1 MHQQI
6 ISGLNPAKDK
16 HVVNFKC
23 ENNPLKRDG
32 NITSKEL
39 GLSAFMGENHKLVI
53 VLSLQPV
60 GFYTSTDQI
69 NYLFSSLS
77 GIPSSEYGMHHGSF
91 LPAT

>member
-1 MHQQI
+1 MLLALVRAFMHQQI
-6 ISGLNPAKDK
+6 ISGLNSAKDK

-69 NYLFSSLS
+69 N
-77 GIPSSEYGMHHGSF
+77 
-91 LPAT
+91 